1 MKQYSPEHRFM
12 KPLPSGEIKDA
23 NTKEKDFVFEMTESR
38 AA

>member
-1 MKQYSPEHRFM
+1 MERFSFEHEYT

-23 NTKEKDFVFEMTESR
+23 NTKEKDFVFEMTGSK

>member
-12 KPLPSGEIKDA
+12 KPLPSGEIKDVD
-23 NTKEKDFVFEMTESR
+23 TTEEETVFEMTESR